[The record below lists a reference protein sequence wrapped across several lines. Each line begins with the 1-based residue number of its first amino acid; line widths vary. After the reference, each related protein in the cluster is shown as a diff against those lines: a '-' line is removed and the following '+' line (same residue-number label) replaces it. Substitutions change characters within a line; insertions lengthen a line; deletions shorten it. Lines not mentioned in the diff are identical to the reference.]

1 MTDAALLSRGEMQ
14 LANTTQKV
22 RLEWGTVLCQ
32 CNLSPDCCPE
42 CLGQVE
48 STHRKMD
55 LSGEALTIT
64 QKSISEAWPL
74 QSSLGCD

>member
-14 LANTTQKV
+14 LANTAQKV
-22 RLEWGTVLCQ
+22 RLEWGTVMCQ
-32 CNLSPDCCPE
+32 CNPSPECCPE
-42 CLGQVE
+42 FLGQVE
-48 STHRKMD
+48 STPRKMD

-64 QKSISEAWPL
+64 QKSIAEAWPL